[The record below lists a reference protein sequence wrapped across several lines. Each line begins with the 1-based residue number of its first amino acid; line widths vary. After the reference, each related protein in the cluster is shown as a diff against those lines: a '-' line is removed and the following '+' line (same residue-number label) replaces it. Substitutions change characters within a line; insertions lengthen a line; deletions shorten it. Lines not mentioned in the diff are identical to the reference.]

1 MSSVHGDSVFLIR
14 TLEKILSDKETK
26 RSQHQQLKKACE
38 EALSKLFIL
47 MTTPT
52 THNKEMTTFLGV
64 INILIHTCTCIC
76 MIMSSKILCESQR
89 FMKGNGKGRRCG

>member
-1 MSSVHGDSVFLIR
+1 MICCILTCLTGISGMSSVHGDSVFLIR

-52 THNKEMTTFLGV
+52 THNKEMTTFLISLDV
-64 INILIHTCTCIC
+64 IIILICTCTCIC
-76 MIMSSKILCESQR
+76 I
-89 FMKGNGKGRRCG
+89 

>member
-1 MSSVHGDSVFLIR
+1 MYNILYSSICSVLTCLTGISGMSSVHGDSVFLIR

-52 THNKEMTTFLGV
+52 THNNE
-64 INILIHTCTCIC
+64 
-76 MIMSSKILCESQR
+76 
-89 FMKGNGKGRRCG
+89 

>member
-52 THNKEMTTFLGV
+52 THNKEMTTFLISSDV
-64 INILIHTCTCIC
+64 IIILIYTCTSICI
-76 MIMSSKILCESQR
+76 
-89 FMKGNGKGRRCG
+89 